1 VFGHF
6 CKCDYKAQQQQLAGG
21 VGVCIGSGAFNFGGS
36 AVVTAQQQ
44 QLAGGVG
51 VGIGGNTSSLS
62 QSALAGQSG
71 PFPKLFGAGATLSN
85 QLTSV

>member
-1 VFGHF
+1 VFASAVVGASNFGGSASDTAH
-6 CKCDYKAQQQQLAGG
+6 QQQLAG
-21 VGVCIGSGAFNFGGS
+21 S
-36 AVVTAQQQ
+36 VT
-44 QLAGGVG
+44 

-71 PFPKLFGAGATLSN
+71 PFPMLSGAGATRSN